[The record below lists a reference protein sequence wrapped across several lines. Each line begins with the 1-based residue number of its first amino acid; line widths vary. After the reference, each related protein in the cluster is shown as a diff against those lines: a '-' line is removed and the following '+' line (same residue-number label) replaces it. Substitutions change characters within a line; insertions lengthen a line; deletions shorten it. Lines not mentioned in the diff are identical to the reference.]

1 MSLSRT
7 RWSDDEFLDGLR
19 TDSDRDADECLT
31 ELAQSRQN
39 FSQLFQFLNSNHAQ
53 VPTDAP
59 YALQAFFARQLREP
73 SPDGQPVDRE
83 RLEGGEDVFM
93 THACCSALALLAMS
107 LPAGYAAPNLARVLV
122 MSGNLKNHPY
132 NRLLG
137 VLQMVVN
144 VTSPGGFEQNGKALV
159 TAAKL
164 RLLHAGV
171 RHLVRQRFPD
181 YETRYGTPVN
191 H

>member
-1 MSLSRT
+1 MPSR
-7 RWSDDEFLDGLR
+7 
-19 TDSDRDADECLT
+19 
-31 ELAQSRQN
+31 RQN

-59 YALQAFFARQLREP
+59 DARSRHSLHDSFASRRLTD
-73 SPDGQPVDRE
+73 SPLDRE
-83 RLEGGEDVFM
+83 RLERGEDVFM

-171 RHLVRQRFPD
+171 SHLVRQRISGL
-181 YETRYGTPVN
+181 RGTLRHAGQP
-191 H
+191 